1 MQDIVATYIYKTKNY
16 DKFTVDPQYNRDVN
30 MKHVDKIVKS
40 YKEFGDYGQDF
51 PIVVDE
57 SFRIIDGQHR
67 FNARKKLGLTIFY
80 IQSLDLDSIK
90 LGGINDAIAKWKT
103 IDFQKAS
110 QNGEIVK
117 LIESFKKDLWDFEL
131 HSYIRGLSINRKN
144 LITPS
149 VDYVNKQKD
158 RYTLIKPC
166 CLWIKNNIDCNV
178 DISNAASSQAVKLN
192 SVSLNVIFSLATKL
206 AKYKVKLDDL
216 PINMKYGEFMSYVY
230 QNNLVK

>member
-57 SFRIIDGQHR
+57 TFRIIDGQHR

-80 IQSLDLDSIK
+80 IQSLELDSIK

-117 LIESFKKDLWDFEL
+117 LIESFKKDLWDFEM
-131 HSYIRGLSINRKN
+131 STYVVGLRITKKN
-144 LITPS
+144 LVTPS
-149 VDYVNKQKD
+149 NDYINKQKNKFNQ
-158 RYTLIKPC
+158 IKPYL
-166 CLWIKNNIDCNV
+166 LWIKSNIDCNV
-178 DISNAASSQAVKLN
+178 TTIITKIENSKLSNEIGLLAIIALAS
-192 SVSLNVIFSLATKL
+192 KL
-206 AKYKVKLDDL
+206 AKHKVKTEDL
-216 PINMKYGEFMSYVY
+216 PINMKYGEFMSYIY